1 MWKQPLS
8 LIDNVVKYLV
18 DKNRSG
24 LDNMSSRYVEIPEF
38 KHPIK
43 FRTIQNDG
51 LTVVYPHFHK
61 EIELIYAVHGS
72 VRIGVNND
80 RVDLAEGDIMFFA
93 SGESHYFLA
102 SPDSERLVYQFDLQV
117 FDEAVLREG
126 EKTLMQ
132 LFETGQPHSR
142 HWPKTLADST
152 RDLLV
157 ELYQIDQERPIGVN
171 YLILAKLHQ
180 MIGSFFQE
188 LPERELSEH
197 TLDFSAIQYKDTLE
211 RLNKV
216 FVYIESSYQESIT
229 IEDIAKVV
237 GFSPY
242 YFSRFF
248 KKNTGQTFGQF
259 LSEYRIN
266 EAKFILANEKLPM
279 VEVAEK
285 SGFSSVKTFHHVFKE
300 AVGQSPFQYQKAFNS

>member
-43 FRTIQNDG
+43 FRTLQNDG

-300 AVGQSPFQYQKAFNS
+300 AVGQSPFQYQKAFNT

>member
-1 MWKQPLS
+1 
-8 LIDNVVKYLV
+8 
-18 DKNRSG
+18 
-24 LDNMSSRYVEIPEF
+24 MSSRYVEIPEF

-43 FRTIQNDG
+43 FRTLQNDG

-80 RVDLAEGDIMFFA
+80 QVDLAEGEMIFFA

-102 SPDSERLVYQFDLQV
+102 SPDSERLVFQFDLQV
-117 FDEAVLREG
+117 FDEAILRES
-126 EKTLMQ
+126 EKTLAQ
-132 LFETGQPHSR
+132 LFENGEPHSR
-142 HWPKTLADST
+142 HWPKELVAST
-152 RDLLV
+152 RQLLI

-171 YLILAKLHQ
+171 YLILGKLHQ
-180 MIGSFFQE
+180 MIGDFFQS
-188 LPERELSEH
+188 LPAREQAEN

-216 FVYIESSYQESIT
+216 FAHIESSYQESIT

-242 YFSRFF
+242 YFTRFF

-266 EAKFILANEKLPM
+266 EAKFILANEKIPM
-279 VEVAEK
+279 VEVAER

-300 AVGQSPFQYQKAFNS
+300 AVGQSPLQYQKSFLS

>member
-43 FRTIQNDG
+43 FRTLQNDG

-300 AVGQSPFQYQKAFNS
+300 EVGQSPFQYQKAFNS

>member
-1 MWKQPLS
+1 
-8 LIDNVVKYLV
+8 
-18 DKNRSG
+18 
-24 LDNMSSRYVEIPEF
+24 MSSRYVEIPEF

-43 FRTIQNDG
+43 FRTLQNDG

-61 EIELIYAVHGS
+61 EIEFIFAVHGS

-80 RVDLAEGDIMFFA
+80 QVDLAEGEIMFFA

-117 FDEAVLREG
+117 FDEAVLRES

-132 LFETGQPHSR
+132 LFENGQPHSR
-142 HWPKTLADST
+142 HWPEELVEST
-152 RDLLV
+152 RDLLI
-157 ELYQIDQERPIGVN
+157 ELYRIDQERPIGVN
-171 YLILAKLHQ
+171 YLILGKLHQ
-180 MIGSFFQE
+180 MIGDFFQK
-188 LPERELSEH
+188 LPERELEANS
-197 TLDFSAIQYKDTLE
+197 LDFSAIQYKDTLE

-216 FVYIESSYQESIT
+216 FAHIESSYQESIT
-229 IEDIAKVV
+229 IEDIARIV

-242 YFSRFF
+242 YFTRFF

-266 EAKFILANEKLPM
+266 EAKFILANEKIPM
-279 VEVAEK
+279 VEVAERA
-285 SGFSSVKTFHHVFKE
+285 GFSSVKTFHHVFKE
-300 AVGQSPFQYQKAFNS
+300 AVGQSPLQYQKTFKS